1 MRVSPALA
9 AVLLLVAQGGLAAPI
24 VDASALVLDTPAG
37 RLVLSLA
44 EPGGA
49 LVELALADGTRV
61 AGEGARGVDLRF
73 ESVAFPASAWR
84 LAASSVERRADG
96 AAVAR
101 ASWALAPGPATLLA
115 LDRTFTLRA
124 DALALVVE
132 TRLTATAPLYLT
144 GYRLLDVAL
153 APALADATLTAH
165 DYNGGADWE
174 EEFHRA
180 ANAAPPFEGRA
191 ELVHVAGRVTGHP
204 PSAGEPGDRSP
215 APFSPALVA
224 TMVRRGAE
232 ASRVAVDA
240 PHGGAP
246 RVALVVNLSRELVTT
261 GPAPPYA
268 LHVGDAAA
276 QAGARGLPLRPFE
289 TVALEPTLLA
299 AGGTDLDALAAHHT
313 LFAREAPARFAPSV
327 AYNTNVWDG
336 VGDPSAG
343 LEETVFL
350 ALYENLGTTPYSLAN
365 RSIVAREAPL
375 AALAGVDTFVL
386 DDGWQYLS
394 GDWTPHPAK
403 FPGGLDPERDLLAS
417 HGMRLGLWM
426 SPLEFNL
433 RSRTALEHPEW
444 ICHPTGDAFAAVP
457 DQAGFGVWNARSSY
471 RDHLLDEIGRMRE
484 EYGARYFKFDFAT
497 WVDCAAE
504 PATIHEYALAFR
516 DALAAMRARYPDVVL
531 QMDETNDNRFFA
543 FESAWYGPSWFLN
556 GSPGPEATM
565 RTLASLAPFVPLH
578 GVGAPVLTRRA
589 LAESDALLGASSLW
603 GHPTIWS
610 QLSDLP
616 PARLAAAGDWF
627 RFYRSEAAL
636 FEGVTLPLE
645 APAGAVALERLSLA
659 RDRAFVAVVD
669 ADGGLPDGATV
680 VLDARIVCDGP
691 VLAVNPLTRAPLG
704 ELAADG
710 DRVSLPLVAHG
721 GAAAALL
728 SCAGSP
734 SLASG

>member
-1 MRVSPALA
+1 MRSLALA
-9 AVLLLVAQGGLAAPI
+9 LLITAPVLAAAAAAP
-24 VDASALVLDTPAG
+24 AQPSLALESPAG
-37 RLVLSLA
+37 RAVVSLA

-61 AGEGARGVDLRF
+61 ASEGARGVDLRF
-73 ESVAFPASAWR
+73 EGLAFPASAWR
-84 LAASSVERRADG
+84 LTASSVERRADG

-101 ASWALAPGPATLLA
+101 ATWALAPGPAPLLA
-115 LDRTFTLRA
+115 LERTFTLRA

-132 TRLTATAPLYLT
+132 TRVTANAPLYLT
-144 GYRLLDVAL
+144 GYRLLDAAL
-153 APALADATLTAH
+153 APALAEATLTAH

-180 ANAAPPFEGRA
+180 ANAAPPFEARA
-191 ELVHVAGRVTGHP
+191 ELAHAQ
-204 PSAGEPGDRSP
+204 APGGG
-215 APFSPALVA
+215 PALVA

-276 QAGARGLPLRPFE
+276 QAGPRGLPLRPFE
-289 TVALEPTLLA
+289 PVALEPALLA

-336 VGDPSAG
+336 VGDPAAG
-343 LEETVFL
+343 IEETVFL

-403 FPGGLDPERDLLAS
+403 FPGGLAPERDLLAS

-433 RSRTALEHPEW
+433 RSRTALQHPEW
-444 ICHPTGDAFAAVP
+444 ICHPTGDAFALAP

-471 RDHLLDEIGRMRE
+471 REHLLDEIGRMRE

-516 DALAAMRARYPDVVL
+516 DALAAMRERYPDVVL

-578 GVGAPVLTRRA
+578 GVGAPTLTRAA

-616 PARLAAAGDWF
+616 PARLAAAGEWF

-680 VLDARIVCDGP
+680 ILHARIACDGP
-691 VLAVNPLTRAPLG
+691 VLAVDPLTRAPLG
-704 ELAADG
+704 ELAPVG
-710 DRVSLPLVAHG
+710 DRVSLPLVARG